1 MDVHAFRTS
10 LRAVR
15 PAKCDENSGCIPMRQ
30 ESNHRR
36 AGRGNAFSTVPANAV
51 PKTVPFAYPFCMRYV
66 LGLDGGGTKT
76 ECVLMDESHRVVAT
90 SRGGPSNPMR
100 VGFGGALAAVCEAA
114 RTAILNAKISGDAV
128 VSLCAGLAG
137 TAYPE
142 SGRKMRM
149 LLEEEFPGKLVRVC
163 TDMDLT
169 LAAIGEGPALVLIA
183 GTGSAAV
190 GRDARGNTARVGGH
204 GYLLGDEGSAYHA
217 GQRAVLESLRHF
229 ERTGVDSPLGKAILS
244 EIGAAT
250 WADLQSR
257 VYAAPDEVFPRLFP
271 MVLQAAES
279 GDATARSLVDDC
291 AAALSELVA
300 DLAER
305 LQLQSQKFR
314 LAKTGG
320 MLGRSAWFDERL
332 TYYLRKAAPLA
343 EVSDLLLSP
352 AEAAAHLAL
361 QLLPPS

>member
-1 MDVHAFRTS
+1 
-10 LRAVR
+10 
-15 PAKCDENSGCIPMRQ
+15 
-30 ESNHRR
+30 
-36 AGRGNAFSTVPANAV
+36 
-51 PKTVPFAYPFCMRYV
+51 MRYV

-76 ECVLMDESHRVVAT
+76 ECVLMDESRRVVAT
-90 SRGGPSNPMR
+90 SPGGPSNPMR
-100 VGFGGALAAVCEAA
+100 VGFGGALAAVCEAVRRA
-114 RTAILNAKISGDAV
+114 ITAAKISSDAV
-128 VSLCAGLAG
+128 ASLCAGLAG

-169 LAAIGEGPALVLIA
+169 LAAIGDGAAIVLIA
-183 GTGSAAV
+183 GTGSAAI
-190 GRDARGNTARVGGH
+190 GRDARGNSARVGGH
-204 GYLLGDEGSAYHA
+204 GYLLGDDGSAYHV
-217 GQRAVLESLRHF
+217 GQRAVLEALRHF
-229 ERTGVDSPLGKAILS
+229 ERTGADAPLGTKILS

-271 MVLQAAES
+271 MMLQAAEA
-279 GDATARSLVDDC
+279 GDAAARSLLDDC
-291 AAALSELVA
+291 AAALAALVG

-314 LAKTGG
+314 QAKTGG

-332 TYYLRKAAPLA
+332 AQYLRKAAPLA
-343 EVSDLLLSP
+343 EFSDLKISP

-361 QLLPPS
+361 QLLPPA

>member
-1 MDVHAFRTS
+1 
-10 LRAVR
+10 
-15 PAKCDENSGCIPMRQ
+15 
-30 ESNHRR
+30 
-36 AGRGNAFSTVPANAV
+36 
-51 PKTVPFAYPFCMRYV
+51 MRYV

-76 ECVLMDESHRVVAT
+76 ECVLMDESRQVVA
-90 SRGGPSNPMR
+90 SSLGGPSNPMR

-114 RTAILNAKISGDAV
+114 RTAMMNANISSDAV
-128 VSLCAGLAG
+128 ISLCAGLAG

-142 SGRKMRM
+142 SGRKMRL

-169 LAAIGEGPALVLIA
+169 LEAIGEGAAIVLIA

-190 GRDARGNTARVGGH
+190 GRDSRGNATRVGGH
-204 GYLLGDEGSAYHA
+204 GYLLGDEGSAYHV

-229 ERTGVDSPLGKAILS
+229 ERTGADIPLGQKILS
-244 EIGAAT
+244 EIGADT
-250 WADLQSR
+250 WEDLQSR
-257 VYAAPDEVFPRLFP
+257 VYASPDEVFPRLFP

-279 GDATARSLVDDC
+279 GDATARTLLDDC
-291 AAALSELVA
+291 AAALAELVS

-305 LQLQSQKFR
+305 LQLQIQNFR

-320 MLGRSAWFDERL
+320 MLGRAAWFDERL
-332 TYYLRKAAPLA
+332 DHYLRQAAPLA
-343 EVSDLLLSP
+343 QCSDLLLSP

-361 QLLPPS
+361 QLLPPA

>member
-1 MDVHAFRTS
+1 
-10 LRAVR
+10 
-15 PAKCDENSGCIPMRQ
+15 
-30 ESNHRR
+30 
-36 AGRGNAFSTVPANAV
+36 
-51 PKTVPFAYPFCMRYV
+51 
-66 LGLDGGGTKT
+66 
-76 ECVLMDESHRVVAT
+76 MDESCRVVAS

-100 VGFGGALAAVCEAA
+100 VGFGGALAAVCEAV
-114 RTAILNAKISGDAV
+114 RTAIANAKVANDAV
-128 VSLCAGLAG
+128 ASLCAGLAG

-142 SGRKMRM
+142 SARKMRL

-169 LAAIGEGPALVLIA
+169 LEAIGEGAAIVLIA

-190 GRDARGNTARVGGH
+190 GRDAGGNTARVGGH
-204 GYLLGDEGSAYHA
+204 GYLLGDDGSAYHV

-229 ERTGVDSPLGKAILS
+229 ERTGADSAMGKKILS

-271 MVLQAAES
+271 MMLHAAES
-279 GDATARSLVDDC
+279 ADAPARPLLDDC
-291 AAALSELVA
+291 AAALAELVG

-305 LQLQSQKFR
+305 LQLQSHNFR

-320 MLGRSAWFDERL
+320 MLGRSAWFDECL
-332 TYYLRKAAPLA
+332 NHYLRKAAPLA
-343 EVSDLLLSP
+343 QFSDLRLNP

-361 QLLPPS
+361 QLLPPA